1 MKLSTQN
8 IIKIAPVLGVLAII
22 GSCSKDLPEYVGF
35 EPYLYASA
43 SEDGGSWQPI
53 LLTSG
58 ADTVLTA
65 PLATTDPAYIA
76 ELDEVKSYNGSLS
89 ADEQEAVD
97 YWGNN
102 TVIRWQEIAQE
113 LVAKYNLAP
122 SPDAE
127 GNYPSPSSAAPDVY
141 PYFPFAHPTY
151 AARVYAYLG
160 AAQYDALIVTWNHK
174 YSHNRPAPY
183 TVDGSIEPAYPDNA
197 LPSWPSEDATIAEV
211 SSEILKFM
219 FPLEVDYLNDLAT
232 DCRNSRKYAGM
243 NVESDLLAGE
253 EIGAYV
259 FRKYKARAANDSMK
273 FAQVDK
279 PTYQAME
286 ATADAMWG
294 NQWPHWENLEI
305 PQRPVGIT
313 PKYGSVNTW
322 WVDDLTA
329 VRPGPPPAIGSAE
342 YLEAEAELLD
352 YTKNA
357 TKEEEAIAYFWGDG
371 FGTYAPPGHW
381 GRIAAEYMISYQ
393 LNPLQ
398 SARVFAYLN
407 TAMMD
412 AGISCWDTK
421 YYYFYPRPPQAN
433 SEIKT
438 LLGLPNFPSY
448 TSGHSTFSAAAATVL
463 SAFFPAEGSYF
474 MEQAQEAADSRVYS
488 RIHFRFD
495 SEAGLT
501 AGNAVGA
508 YAVTAMQADGGH

>member
-1 MKLSTQN
+1 MKKNLN
-8 IIKIAPVLGVLAII
+8 LLKYIPVIAMVAFIA
-22 GSCSKDLPEYVGF
+22 SCQEDLPEYVGF
-35 EPYLYASA
+35 EPYAYATL
-43 SEDGGSWQPI
+43 SEDGGTWDPI
-53 LLTSG
+53 LLAT
-58 ADTVLTA
+58 ATDTTLTA
-65 PLATTDPAYIA
+65 PVDVTDVAYIA
-76 ELDEVKSYNGSLS
+76 ELDEVKGYNNALS

-127 GNYPSPSSAAPDVY
+127 GNYPAPNAATPDVY

-160 AAQYDALIVTWNHK
+160 AAQYDALITTWNLK
-174 YSHNRPAPY
+174 YTYNRPAPFN
-183 TVDGSIEPAYPDNA
+183 VDNSIVPAYPAND
-197 LPSWPSEDATIAEV
+197 LPSWPSEDATVAEV
-211 SSEILKFM
+211 SSELLKAF
-219 FPLEVDYLNDLAT
+219 FPNEVDYLNALAA
-232 DCRNSRKYAGM
+232 DCRNSRKWAGM

-253 EIGAYV
+253 AIGGFV
-259 FRKYKARAANDSMK
+259 SRQYKVRAANDSMK

-286 ATADAMWG
+286 DAAAAMWAG
-294 NQWPHWENLEI
+294 QWPHWENLEV

-313 PKYGSVNTW
+313 PKYGHVTPW
-322 WVDDLTA
+322 WIPGVEA

-342 YLEAEAELLD
+342 YQEAEAELLD
-352 YTKNA
+352 LTENA
-357 TKEEEAIAYFWGDG
+357 TKEQEEIAYFWGDG

-381 GRIAAEYMISYQ
+381 GRIAAEYMVSYR

-398 SARVFAYLN
+398 SARIFAYLN
-407 TAMMD
+407 TSMMD

-433 SEIKT
+433 ENIKT

-448 TSGHSTFSAAAATVL
+448 TSGHSTFSAAAAAVL
-463 SAFFPAEGSYF
+463 AAAFPAEAGTFNAY
-474 MEQAQEAADSRVYS
+474 AKEASESRIYG

-495 SEAGLT
+495 CEVGLDVGT
-501 AGNAVGA
+501 NIGN
-508 YAVTAMQADGGH
+508 YAVTAMEADGGD